1 MTMKVDRIGDDI
13 ASVVQDKGLDP
24 STETVS
30 AAKEAIEQNRETSK
44 RGRKTKEERDRLK
57 KIDAAQD
64 KIDAEV
70 KRLFAPENWEA
81 IVRAP
86 ADLALATTGDKV
98 FDMPDKN
105 VKQLAQTGSV
115 AASYF
120 IKTDPKWLALI
131 MFGVNAATI
140 YGGMIAVHLNN
151 RKAEKKAKSGA
162 T

>member
-1 MTMKVDRIGDDI
+1 MKVDRIGENL
-13 ASVVQDKGLDP
+13 AGVVQNKGLDP
-24 STETVS
+24 GAETVS
-30 AAKEAIEQNRETSK
+30 AAKEAIEQNRDASK
-44 RGRKTKEERDRLK
+44 RVRKTKEERDRLK
-57 KIDAAQD
+57 KIEAAQD

-140 YGGMIAVHLNN
+140 YGGMIAIHLNN
-151 RKAEKKAKSGA
+151 RKAAKKAEPSA
-162 T
+162 A